1 MDGESHA
8 SFIHSF
14 LQEIETHLL
23 LREKHSSRPGIIGI
37 IKLS

>member
-23 LREKHSSRPGIIGI
+23 LWEKYSSRLRIIE
-37 IKLS
+37 LN